1 MDNSD
6 QQLLAEVSVSNPAMR
21 ATYEKSLRS
30 VNSYISDARKS
41 VEANPGDEDARE
53 QLMQAYEQKAALYEM
68 AMSRAGQ

>member
-1 MDNSD
+1 
-6 QQLLAEVSVSNPAMR
+6 MR

-41 VEANPGDEDARE
+41 VDADPSDEDARE

-68 AMSRAGQ
+68 AMSRAGE